1 VKRIYVRQ
9 LVKKGYSNCNVLI
22 IGAGKMGMALAE
34 QIHDNP
40 YLGIRI
46 KGFLDDSKVTAI
58 NGYKVL
64 GKIGDLEEVTKKY
77 FIDEIYVTIPSER
90 KVTSDVVLKGA
101 KLKKSVRIVAEHFDL
116 PYRKVGLNYLG
127 FIPMVTYLEQDLHG
141 TEKFFKHFLDVVVS
155 GISLIL
161 LFPVFVVIGVLI
173 KLDSPGPVLYIS
185 NRCGKKGNIF
195 RFYKFRSM
203 FAGADMHKEDLRSK
217 SEVDG
222 PIFKMRKDP
231 RLTRFG
237 SVLRKYSIDEL
248 PQLINVLKGDMS
260 LIGPRPFPV
269 EESEKVENKY
279 ISRLNIKPGI
289 TGLAQI
295 SGRSDLSFRRWARW
309 DVWYI
314 NNWSLGLDLKI
325 LWRTVP
331 VVLKGK
337 GAY

>member
-1 VKRIYVRQ
+1 
-9 LVKKGYSNCNVLI
+9 
-22 IGAGKMGMALAE
+22 
-34 QIHDNP
+34 
-40 YLGIRI
+40 
-46 KGFLDDSKVTAI
+46 
-58 NGYKVL
+58 
-64 GKIGDLEEVTKKY
+64 
-77 FIDEIYVTIPSER
+77 
-90 KVTSDVVLKGA
+90 
-101 KLKKSVRIVAEHFDL
+101 
-116 PYRKVGLNYLG
+116 
-127 FIPMVTYLEQDLHG
+127 
-141 TEKFFKHFLDVVVS
+141 
-155 GISLIL
+155 
-161 LFPVFVVIGVLI
+161 
-173 KLDSPGPVLYIS
+173 
-185 NRCGKKGNIF
+185 
-195 RFYKFRSM
+195 M